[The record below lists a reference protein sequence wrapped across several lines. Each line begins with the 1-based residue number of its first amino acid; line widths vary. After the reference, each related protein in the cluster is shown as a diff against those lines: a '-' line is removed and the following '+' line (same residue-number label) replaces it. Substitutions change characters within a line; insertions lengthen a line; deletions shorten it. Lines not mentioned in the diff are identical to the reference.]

1 MIMTTTT
8 TRRHVPGWQR
18 QSRQASPEL
27 SSLCWPRVHSGAE
40 DDDDDDDDG
49 GGDDGDNDVDDFD
62 DGDDDGL
69 QKVAIVKHF

>member
-1 MIMTTTT
+1 MGT
-8 TRRHVPGWQR
+8 
-18 QSRQASPEL
+18 
-27 SSLCWPRVHSGAE
+27 PRTWAIEPKGLQDH
-40 DDDDDDDDG
+40 DDDDDDG